1 LTREAQFFFIYAHS
15 KDFVCSTPH
24 IFAKSPQRTYRNMR
38 SSTLLI
44 GAIVAPLAAVASLLA
59 PASASSVVTNKG
71 VMYEMSRLDEI
82 KAFDNTVDNGE
93 YPQTATYQVNAGFS
107 CIFYTRVSSSRG

>member
-1 LTREAQFFFIYAHS
+1 LTREAQFFFFYAHS

-82 KAFDNTVDNGE
+82 KAFDNKVDNGN
-93 YPQTATYQVNAGFS
+93 YPRPATYTVNASFS
-107 CIFYTRVSSSRG
+107 CIFYA